1 MTSIALD
8 LDDDTLSR
16 LKKIAEREGRSL
28 EDVARD
34 GLAQIAANENS
45 YELTD
50 EDMAK
55 IQESLDDPSPS
66 IPHEVVMA
74 ELREALKRRAG

>member
-16 LKKIAEREGRSL
+16 LKQIAEREGRSL

-34 GLAQIAANENS
+34 GLAQITANENS

-50 EDMAK
+50 EDMVK

-74 ELREALKRRAG
+74 ELREVLKRSAG